1 MQEQFWKQA
10 WEEGRTGFHGE
21 VPHQLLVSYRD
32 QLKGPKVLVPLCGKS
47 LDLLYLHEQNFDVT
61 GIELSDLALDQ
72 FESEHK
78 LSFEKT
84 IAGPH
89 EYRSMN
95 RLKLICGNF
104 FSYDEGHKFDSIYDR
119 AAAIALP
126 REMRSEYYKKLD
138 TLLAPG
144 GVILM
149 ITIDCDRSDV
159 PRDFGP
165 PFFIPSEEIREAFNK
180 DRYEMTELTMIE
192 RGEVPERYKEIGVSK
207 IKQRLFCFEKKA

>member
-21 VPHQLLVSYRD
+21 VPHQFLVSYRD

-47 LDLLYLHEQNFDVT
+47 LDLLYLHGQNFDVT

-78 LSFEKT
+78 LSFERT
-84 IAGPH
+84 LEGPH
-89 EYRSMN
+89 EFRSMD
-95 RLKLICGNF
+95 RMKLICGNF

-126 REMRSEYYKKLD
+126 KEMRAHYYKHLD
-138 TLLAPG
+138 HLLAPG
-144 GVILM
+144 GIIMMIVISAPGAQVEL
-149 ITIDCDRSDV
+149 
-159 PRDFGP
+159 DFGP
-165 PFFIPSEEIREAFNK
+165 PFFIPEDEIKEAFSEN
-180 DRYEMTELTMIE
+180 YSITELAITNK
-192 RGEVPERYKEIGVSK
+192 GETPARYKEVGIETIEQK
-207 IKQRLFCFEKKA
+207 LLYIQKKA

>member
-10 WEEGRTGFHGE
+10 WEEGRIGFHGE
-21 VPHQLLVSYRD
+21 VPHELLVSYRD

-47 LDLLYLHEQNFDVT
+47 LDLLYLHGQNFDVT
-61 GIELSDLALDQ
+61 GVELSGLALDQ

-84 IAGPH
+84 IEGSH
-89 EYRSMN
+89 EYRSMD

-104 FSYDEGHKFDSIYDR
+104 FSYESDQFDSIYDR

-126 REMRSEYYKKLD
+126 QEMRQRYYKKID
-138 TLLAPG
+138 SLLAPS

-149 ITIDCDRSDV
+149 IVINAPKREVSL
-159 PRDFGP
+159 DFGP
-165 PFFIPSEEIREAFNK
+165 PFFIPDAEIQAAFADNYQINELAKITHGEIPLRYREAGIEEIEQK
-180 DRYEMTELTMIE
+180 LYYL
-192 RGEVPERYKEIGVSK
+192 
-207 IKQRLFCFEKKA
+207 QKKA